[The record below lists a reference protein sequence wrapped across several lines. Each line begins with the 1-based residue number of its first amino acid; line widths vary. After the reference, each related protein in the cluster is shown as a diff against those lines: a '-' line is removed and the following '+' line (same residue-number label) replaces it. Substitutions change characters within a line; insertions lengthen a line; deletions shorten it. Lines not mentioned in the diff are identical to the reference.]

1 MFVYLQ
7 FVRPLCLYAL
17 LQKPNA
23 FHWLFS
29 LSDASQYAHY
39 VFNTIK
45 HNQTGKISFEVS
57 DQSFYHALEVS
68 TKFSLL
74 CYCGNLEST

>member
-1 MFVYLQ
+1 LHE
-7 FVRPLCLYAL
+7 R
-17 LQKPNA
+17 NA

-57 DQSFYHALEVS
+57 DQSFFHALEVW
-68 TKFSLL
+68 TQFSLL
-74 CYCGNLEST
+74 CYCENV

>member
-1 MFVYLQ
+1 MFSFYPH
-7 FVRPLCLYAL
+7 FFRPLCLHSL
-17 LQKPNA
+17 LYKHNA

-57 DQSFYHALEVS
+57 DQTLYHALEVP
-68 TKFSLL
+68 LL
-74 CYCGNLEST
+74 CYCGNL

>member
-1 MFVYLQ
+1 LY
-7 FVRPLCLYAL
+7 LYAL
-17 LQKPNA
+17 LHKHNA
-23 FHWLFS
+23 FHWLFYF
-29 LSDASQYAHY
+29 SDASQYAHY

-68 TKFSLL
+68 THFSLL
-74 CYCGNLEST
+74 CYCENLWST